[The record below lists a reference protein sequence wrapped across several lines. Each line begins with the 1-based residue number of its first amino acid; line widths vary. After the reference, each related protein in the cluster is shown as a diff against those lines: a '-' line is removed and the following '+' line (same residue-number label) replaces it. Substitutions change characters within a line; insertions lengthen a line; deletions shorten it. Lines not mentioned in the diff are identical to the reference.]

1 MASYEAPAVAR
12 RRLRLALRKA
22 REAKGLTQAQVAES
36 LDWSL
41 SKVNRIE
48 TGEVTVS
55 TTDLHAL
62 LRLFGVVD
70 PAEVDRLVADARASR
85 RRGWWDEPRY
95 RQHLTPA
102 MLQLFQ
108 FEAEATTIR
117 VFHPTLIPGL
127 LQTRAYAEA
136 VLAVWRDRL
145 DEAVR
150 ATRLEAR
157 LQRRG
162 HVFGRPDP
170 PRYLLILD
178 ESVLYRRLGGTDV
191 MIEQLRELLALTRQP
206 YLALRVV
213 PLADTAVMAML
224 GVSSI
229 LDLGDDENA
238 VLYREGVLQDEII
251 HNPDDVAYH
260 RQLFDQIWRTALPED
275 ASARMVEAHVEAL
288 SAGVDPRS
296 RITGQ

>member
-1 MASYEAPAVAR
+1 MASFEAPAVAR

-22 REAKGLTQAQVAES
+22 REAKGFTQAQVAEA

-62 LRLFGVVD
+62 LRLFGVAD
-70 PAEVDRLVADARASR
+70 PAQVDRLVNDARASR

-108 FEAEATTIR
+108 FETEATTIR
-117 VFHPTLIPGL
+117 IFHPTLIPGL

-136 VLAVWRDRL
+136 ALGVWRDRL
-145 DEAVR
+145 SEEVL

-157 LQRRG
+157 LRRREF
-162 HVFGRPDP
+162 VFGRPDP
-170 PRYLLILD
+170 PRCLLILD
-178 ESVLYRRLGGTDV
+178 ESVLHRRLGSSEITAD
-191 MIEQLRELLALTRQP
+191 QLRRLLALTREP
-206 YLALRVV
+206 YLSLRVV

-224 GVSSI
+224 GVFFL
-229 LDLGDDENA
+229 LDLGDDEDA
-238 VLYREGVLQDEII
+238 ILYREGVLQDEII
-251 HNPDDVAYH
+251 HHPDEVSYH
-260 RQLFDQIWRTALPED
+260 RQLFDQIWHTALPED
-275 ASARMVEAHVEAL
+275 ASARMARARLDAL
-288 SAGVDPRS
+288 VSGDPAADR
-296 RITGQ
+296 

>member
-22 REAKGLTQAQVAES
+22 REAKGLTQAQVAEA

-62 LRLFGVVD
+62 LRLFEVTD
-70 PAEVDRLVADARASR
+70 AAQVDRLVADARASR

-108 FEAEATTIR
+108 FETEATTIR
-117 VFHPTLIPGL
+117 IFHPTLIPGL

-136 VLAVWRDRL
+136 ALGVWRDRL
-145 DEAVR
+145 SEDGPAPPDW
-150 ATRLEAR
+150 
-157 LQRRG
+157 RRG
-162 HVFGRPDP
+162 CGAVTTSSVAPTRP
-170 PRYLLILD
+170 
-178 ESVLYRRLGGTDV
+178 
-191 MIEQLRELLALTRQP
+191 
-206 YLALRVV
+206 
-213 PLADTAVMAML
+213 
-224 GVSSI
+224 
-229 LDLGDDENA
+229 NA
-238 VLYREGVLQDEII
+238 C
-251 HNPDDVAYH
+251 
-260 RQLFDQIWRTALPED
+260 
-275 ASARMVEAHVEAL
+275 
-288 SAGVDPRS
+288 
-296 RITGQ
+296 